1 MITADFEPYTI
12 GPDGE
17 RMTAADLPDRNTRR
31 WVPRRKARVVAAV
44 EGGLITREAALAR
57 YGITGEEFDSWKAAM
72 SRFGMRGLCVTK
84 YVRGDGRADGRGHG
98 RGF

>member
-1 MITADFEPYTI
+1 MQDPSYVI

-17 RMTAADLPDRNTRR
+17 KMTLSDLPDPKTRR

-44 EGGLITREAALAR
+44 EGGLLSEDEAFERYDITA
-57 YGITGEEFDSWKAAM
+57 EEYELWKAAM

-84 YVRGDGRADGRGHG
+84 INQVRTTSE
-98 RGF
+98 

>member
-1 MITADFEPYTI
+1 MFPTESEPFTI

-17 RMTAADLPDRNTRR
+17 RMTAADLPEATTRR

-44 EGGLITREAALAR
+44 DGGLISREAALTR
-57 YGITGEEFDSWKAAM
+57 YGITGEEFDGWKAAM

-84 YVRGDGRADGRGHG
+84 HG
-98 RGF
+98 RSRGF

>member
-1 MITADFEPYTI
+1 MDIATYVI

-17 RMTAADLPDRNTRR
+17 KMTVADLPASNTRR

-44 EGGLITREAALAR
+44 EGGLITAEHAFER
-57 YGITGEEFDSWKAAM
+57 YDITEEEYECWKAAM

-84 YVRGDGRADGRGHG
+84 LSQVRSTPE
-98 RGF
+98 

>member
-1 MITADFEPYTI
+1 MDTASYVI

-17 RMTAADLPDRNTRR
+17 KMTKSDLPAPDTRR

-44 EGGLITREAALAR
+44 EGGLISEDEAFER
-57 YGITGEEFDSWKAAM
+57 YDITAEEYECWKAAM

-84 YVRGDGRADGRGHG
+84 INTMRIASE
-98 RGF
+98 

>member
-1 MITADFEPYTI
+1 MDIASYVI

-17 RMTAADLPDRNTRR
+17 KMTVADLPAPNTRR

-44 EGGLITREAALAR
+44 EGGLITAEQAFDR
-57 YGITGEEFDSWKAAM
+57 YDITEEEYEFWKAAM

-84 YVRGDGRADGRGHG
+84 LNQVRTTSE
-98 RGF
+98 

>member
-1 MITADFEPYTI
+1 MGTVSFVI

-17 RMTAADLPDRNTRR
+17 KMTIADLPSPETRR

-44 EGGLITREAALAR
+44 EGGLITAEHALSR
-57 YGITGEEFDSWKAAM
+57 YSITEEEYDLWKAAM

-84 YVRGDGRADGRGHG
+84 INQVRSTPE
-98 RGF
+98 

>member
-1 MITADFEPYTI
+1 MYPSDSEPYTI

-17 RMTAADLPDRNTRR
+17 RMTAADLPDKETRR

-44 EGGLITREAALAR
+44 EGGLISQEAALAR
-57 YGITGEEFDSWKAAM
+57 YAITAEEFESWKAAM

-84 YVRGDGRADGRGHG
+84 HG
-98 RGF
+98 RGRSL